1 MDLEDL
7 ARQGISVDDENKPV
21 PENANPHVEGAA
33 PSKGTWEKPA
43 IFVVQICRLLIIL
56 GNGQI
61 INETKLL
68 SMMSFVSFKCAF
80 QRYGLSRF

>member
-7 ARQGISVDDENKPV
+7 ARQGITVDDANKPV

-43 IFVVQICRLLIIL
+43 ICPCCA
-56 GNGQI
+56 N
-61 INETKLL
+61 
-68 SMMSFVSFKCAF
+68 MSATDNPGKWANH
-80 QRYGLSRF
+80 Q